1 MFSAKIL
8 HFFCGRNLQVKS
20 LKELLR
26 LVLPL
31 IFSQCLRSSLRQTR
45 DAMGCPRIG
54 AELNCKKWTPK
65 WMQQNYSVLPKQ
77 TLTFWCTRQNKANY
91 IPIDVF
97 PRSPGV
103 GADRWTLTFVGHYD
117 YQNRS
122 HYDGAG
128 EESRTSRKL
137 SSRNVTK
144 HPNSPTHYE
153 GQVSPGGI
161 ADLTSFK
168 CLEG

>member
-1 MFSAKIL
+1 MFRST
-8 HFFCGRNLQVKS
+8 V
-20 LKELLR
+20 ELARCHCTL
-26 LVLPL
+26 
-31 IFSQCLRSSLRQTR
+31 
-45 DAMGCPRIG
+45 DALECSRI
-54 AELNCKKWTPK
+54 
-65 WMQQNYSVLPKQ
+65 SVLPKQ
-77 TLTFWCTRQNKANY
+77 TLIANY
-91 IPIDVF
+91 IPIDVS

-144 HPNSPTHYE
+144 HPNSPTHLWSSDVKCHQALRT
-153 GQVSPGGI
+153 GLHSSVSWRASFTRGNGHILEKRAGNIFDVMHSDEVIVVILVGG
-161 ADLTSFK
+161 FK
-168 CLEG
+168 HILFPIDSYFSRW